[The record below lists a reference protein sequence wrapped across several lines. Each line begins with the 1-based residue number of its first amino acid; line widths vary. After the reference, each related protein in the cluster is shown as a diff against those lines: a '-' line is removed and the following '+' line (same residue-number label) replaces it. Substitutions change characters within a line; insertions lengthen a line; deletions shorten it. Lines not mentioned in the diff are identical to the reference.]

1 MIAWGPLVEK
11 LLLGPGSMQTF
22 YNEVAT
28 NYLLKQDND
37 LFVRGG
43 SIDPA
48 ILDHLII
55 SPPSSH

>member
-1 MIAWGPLVEK
+1 MIAWGPLVLVLDQCK
-11 LLLGPGSMQTF
+11 L